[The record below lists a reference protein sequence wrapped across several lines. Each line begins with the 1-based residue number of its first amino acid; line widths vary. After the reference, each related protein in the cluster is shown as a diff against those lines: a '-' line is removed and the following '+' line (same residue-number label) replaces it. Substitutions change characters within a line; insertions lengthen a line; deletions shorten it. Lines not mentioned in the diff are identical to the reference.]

1 MNKDEL
7 LSLLRIAN
15 ELRQQ
20 LPLENMDLNYE
31 LAEIIRKLTNEL
43 YTIKK

>member
-1 MNKDEL
+1 MNREDL
-7 LSLLRIAN
+7 LNLLRIAN

-43 YTIKK
+43 YTVK

>member
-1 MNKDEL
+1 MNRDEL

-43 YTIKK
+43 YTIK

>member
-1 MNKDEL
+1 MNREEL
-7 LSLLRIAN
+7 LNLLRVAN

-43 YTIKK
+43 YTIK

>member
-1 MNKDEL
+1 MNREDL
-7 LSLLRIAN
+7 LNLLRIAN

-20 LPLENMDLNYE
+20 LPLENMNLNYE

-43 YTIKK
+43 YTIK

>member
-1 MNKDEL
+1 MNREEL
-7 LSLLRIAN
+7 LNLLRIAN

-43 YTIKK
+43 YTIK

>member
-1 MNKDEL
+1 MNREDL
-7 LSLLRIAN
+7 LNLLRIAN
-15 ELRQQ
+15 ESRQQ

-43 YTIKK
+43 YTIK

>member
-1 MNKDEL
+1 MNREEL
-7 LSLLRIAN
+7 LNLLRIAN

-20 LPLENMDLNYE
+20 LPLENMNLNYE

-43 YTIKK
+43 YTIK

>member
-1 MNKDEL
+1 MNREDL
-7 LSLLRIAN
+7 LNLLRIAN

-43 YTIKK
+43 YTIK

>member
-1 MNKDEL
+1 MNRDEL
-7 LSLLRIAN
+7 LNLLRIAN

-31 LAEIIRKLTNEL
+31 LAKIIRKLTNEL
-43 YTIKK
+43 YTIK

>member
-1 MNKDEL
+1 MNREEL

-15 ELRQQ
+15 ELRQE
-20 LPLENMDLNYE
+20 LPLENMSLNYE

-43 YTIKK
+43 YTIK

>member
-1 MNKDEL
+1 MNRDEL
-7 LSLLRIAN
+7 LNFLRLVN

-43 YTIKK
+43 YTIK

>member
-1 MNKDEL
+1 MNREDL
-7 LSLLRIAN
+7 LNLLRIAN

-20 LPLENMDLNYE
+20 LPLENMGLNYE

-43 YTIKK
+43 YTIK

>member
-1 MNKDEL
+1 MNRDEL

>member
-1 MNKDEL
+1 MNRDDL
-7 LSLLRIAN
+7 LNLLRIAN

-43 YTIKK
+43 YTIK

>member
-1 MNKDEL
+1 MNRDEL

-31 LAEIIRKLTNEL
+31 LAEIMRKLTNEL

>member
-1 MNKDEL
+1 MNREEL

-31 LAEIIRKLTNEL
+31 LAEIIRNLTNEL
-43 YTIKK
+43 YTIK